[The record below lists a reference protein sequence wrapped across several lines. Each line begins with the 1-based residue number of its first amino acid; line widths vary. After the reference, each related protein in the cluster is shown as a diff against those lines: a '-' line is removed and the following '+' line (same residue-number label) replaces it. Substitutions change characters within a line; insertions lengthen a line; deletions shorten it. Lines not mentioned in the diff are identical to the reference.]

1 MRDSVIAAAEWV
13 CVTVAPDTLPLDSY
27 IYLRDI
33 YSFKRLLHSEGKYLR
48 YNYFPLCWLGKV
60 GTY

>member
-1 MRDSVIAAAEWV
+1 MRDSAIAAAEWV

-33 YSFKRLLHSEGKYLR
+33 YSFKRLLHGEGKYL
-48 YNYFPLCWLGKV
+48 V
-60 GTY
+60 